1 MLRFLAL
8 CTLPL
13 SIGASRLQQSR
24 LANLRAHLVTE
35 KKDVAFHAGEITS
48 REGVRKPVTDNRE
61 YVHTTFDS
69 GLHVLVVNDA
79 LAEKAA
85 YAVSVEAGSLE
96 DPLDFPGLAHFLE
109 HMVFLGS
116 KKYPNQDDFSQH
128 LALYNGYHNAYT
140 ASGETV
146 YYNEVGYDGF
156 EKGMDIFA
164 QFFIA
169 PTLDEG
175 MVNKE
180 IHAVDS
186 EHKKN
191 MPDTKWQIYHLLE
204 AIANPK
210 NPMSKFSTGNLETLK
225 TKPESEGKSL
235 VAALRNFHKE
245 HYCSQKLHLV
255 LVANMTTDKQLEL
268 AHKYFDG
275 IPKTDEKSCQP
286 RRTYYDVPA
295 YTKDQGNLGQMI
307 TVASH
312 GTPQMWIF
320 FPTIPLKE
328 HYRAVPEAY
337 ISNAAGH
344 WGPGSLKALFTEM
357 DLVQSYSF
365 HADQS
370 VAGSKLMFTFALT
383 PKGLQD
389 PNLVLEKFFAY
400 FNMLN
405 AKDIDEKV
413 MTSMKGLRK
422 IDFDYQEKQSSENK
436 FVSQLA
442 GSTPNYAPED
452 ILAGGYLIMEEDT
465 KLVKNVLASIVPD
478 NMNVILVDPTF
489 DESKG
494 NKHEK
499 YYDFKYLQKPLETE
513 AKARFASAK
522 DERLSP
528 PPALEYVPTKT
539 DLIQEGSGSEPKKV
553 LEDGRLQMWWMGM
566 NAVKLP
572 KTSINIKVGYPAS
585 LTKRVDGNVL
595 ASMHSRLVYHILEE
609 PTDEMLMCGISYS
622 VSAHT
627 DGLSISFGGFDQHI
641 EALIAAVL
649 PTVRKPSF
657 KDEDFEMVRR
667 ELVQQLSDITSSQ
680 PYGHAQQA
688 LEVVTVRGAFSR
700 KELLEMSKD
709 TKKVSPDT
717 YQKFLG
723 EVFEKDSHMTLLF
736 AGNVDQAR
744 AEKITKLVEEK
755 LEMQHLRSAKKEE
768 VEVTRLAVL
777 KPAEEVEIRVANPIP
792 DDPNHAT
799 IAAYQFGVPTIA
811 DRAHLSLLSGIIER
825 PVFETLRT
833 KHQLG
838 YVVFGY
844 ATLHQNIA
852 EVQVL
857 VQGFRENPDAVDLLI
872 ESTLGNI
879 TKHIETI
886 QPAEIETRKQSMI
899 TAYTQKPTSIS
910 SEAGQFWAPIWDE
923 TLCFKKKELLVKY
936 LQSGKLTDNKPLLEM
951 WKKITSD
958 SKDRKKVIVKLF
970 GKYEGEEQALAA
982 VPNGHKVVK
991 MVDSVSI
998 EKQMKD
1004 EEYWPTNVIC
1014 EDV

>member
-1 MLRFLAL
+1 
-8 CTLPL
+8 
-13 SIGASRLQQSR
+13 
-24 LANLRAHLVTE
+24 VTE
-35 KKDVAFHAGEITS
+35 KKNVAFHAGEVTG
-48 REGVRKPVTDNRE
+48 RESVRKPITDKRE

-96 DPLDFPGLAHFLE
+96 DPSDFPGLAHFLE

-116 KKYPNQDDFSQH
+116 KKYPNPDDFSQH
-128 LALYNGYHNAYT
+128 LALYSGYHNAYT
-140 ASGETV
+140 AAGETV
-146 YYNEVGYDGF
+146 YYNEVGYEGLD
-156 EKGMDIFA
+156 KGLDIFA

-169 PTLDEG
+169 PSLDEA

-191 MPDTKWQIYHLLE
+191 MPNTQWQVYHLLE

-235 VAALRNFHKE
+235 VTALQTFHKE

-255 LVANMTTDKQLEL
+255 LVANMSTDKQLEL
-268 AHKYFDG
+268 AHKHFDDL
-275 IPKTDEKSCQP
+275 PKTDEKSCKP
-286 RRTYYDVPA
+286 RKTYYDTPA
-295 YTKDQGNLGQMI
+295 YAKDQGNLGQMI
-307 TVASH
+307 RVASH

-344 WGPGSLKALFTEM
+344 WGPGSLKALFTEL

-383 PKGLQD
+383 PKGLKD

-400 FNMLN
+400 FNVL
-405 AKDIDEKV
+405 KSKEIDQKV
-413 MTSMKGLRK
+413 MTSMKGLRE

-452 ILAGGYLIMEEDT
+452 VLAGGYLIMDEDD
-465 KLVKNVLASIVPD
+465 KLVKQVLASITPE

-494 NKHEK
+494 NKHEE
-499 YYDFKYLQKPLETE
+499 YYDFKYLQEPLE
-513 AKARFASAK
+513 AKAIDRFANAK
-522 DERLSP
+522 DDKLKP

-539 DLIQEGSGSEPKKV
+539 ELITDSSDGEPKKV
-553 LEDGRLQMWWMGM
+553 LEEGRLQMWWMGM

-572 KTSINIKVGYPAS
+572 KTTINIKVGYPSA
-585 LTKRVDGNVL
+585 LTRRVDGNIL

-609 PTDEMLMCGISYS
+609 PTDDMLMCGISYS
-622 VSAHT
+622 VGAQT

-649 PTVRKPSF
+649 PTVRKPVF

-667 ELVQQLSDITSSQ
+667 DLIQQLSDITSSQ

-688 LEVVTVRGAFSR
+688 LEVVTVKGSFSR
-700 KELLEMSKD
+700 AELLEMSKD
-709 TKKVSPDT
+709 EKKVSPEA

-723 EVFEKDSHMTLLF
+723 EVFADAHMTLLF

-755 LEMQHLRSAKKEE
+755 LEMQHLREAKKEE
-768 VEVTRLAVL
+768 LQVTRLAVL
-777 KPAEEVEIRVANPIP
+777 KPAEEVEIRIANPIP
-792 DDPNHAT
+792 DDVNHAT

-872 ESTLGNI
+872 EGTLENI

-886 QPAEIETRKQSMI
+886 KPAEIETRKQSMI

-910 SEAGQFWAPIWDE
+910 SEAGQYWGPIWEE
-923 TLCFKKKELLVKY
+923 THCFKKKELLVKY
-936 LQSGKLTDNKPLLEM
+936 LQSGKVKDNKPLLAM
-951 WKKITSD
+951 WKKITD
-958 SKDRKKVIVKLF
+958 NTKERKKVVVKLF
-970 GKYEGEEQALAA
+970 GKYEGEKAALALE
-982 VPNGHKVVK
+982 PQGHKVVK
-991 MVDSVSI
+991 MIDSVSV

-1004 EEYWPTNVIC
+1004 EAYWPTNVIC
-1014 EDV
+1014 EDVAL